1 MIKDEY
7 EVALTR
13 HANDISTIAHTA
25 VLKAVKHAKNERE
38 LEGLFIAESISHG
51 AREQAYHSIVA
62 SMYIPSFSSHTQ
74 LSPRLW
80 YVQFPTS

>member
-1 MIKDEY
+1 
-7 EVALTR
+7 VALTR

-38 LEGLFIAESISHG
+38 LEGLFIEKSISHG

-62 SMYIPSFSSHTQ
+62 SMCIPDFSVKCL
-74 LSPRLW
+74 LSRRTFDLLHK
-80 YVQFPTS
+80 